1 MGKFSNVMGT
11 LYNYFN
17 QFLPAYIEGQIPDK
31 VDGKKVEP
39 PYITY
44 SVSYANEYEDNLI
57 QCRIWTKSDTTFEV
71 RKYADMI
78 ADNVGNGTL
87 FKCKEGG
94 QVWIKT
100 GSPFMQ
106 IVPDEDE
113 TIKSV
118 YINLITNFL
127 I

>member
-11 LYNYFN
+11 LYSYFN
-17 QFLPAYIEGQIPDK
+17 QFLPAYIENQVPEDAK
-31 VDGKKVEP
+31 M

-44 SVSYANEYEDNLI
+44 TVSFADEFEDNLI
-57 QCRIWTKSDTTFEV
+57 QCRIWTKSDSTADI
-71 RKYADMI
+71 RKYSDMI
-78 ADNVGNGTL
+78 ADNIGNGVL
-87 FKCKEGG
+87 YKCKEGG
-94 QVWIKT
+94 KLWIKA

-106 IVPDEDE
+106 VVSDEDE
-113 TIKSV
+113 TIKTV

>member
-1 MGKFSNVMGT
+1 MGKFSNTMGT

-17 QFLPAYIEGQIPDK
+17 QFLPAYIENQVPQDAK
-31 VDGKKVEP
+31 Y

-44 SVSYANEYEDNLI
+44 TVSFENEFKDNLI
-57 QCRIWTKSDTTFEV
+57 QCRIWTKSDNTSLL
-71 RKYADMI
+71 RKYTDMI

-87 FKCKEGG
+87 YDCKEGG
-94 QVWIKT
+94 RVWIKT

>member
-17 QFLPAYIEGQIPDK
+17 QFLPAYIENQVPQDAK
-31 VDGKKVEP
+31 Y

-44 SVSYANEYEDNLI
+44 TVAFENEFKDNLI
-57 QCRIWTKSDTTFEV
+57 QCRIWTKSDNTSLL
-71 RKYADMI
+71 RKYTDMI

-87 FKCKEGG
+87 YDCKEGG
-94 QVWIKT
+94 RVWIKT